1 MICAECRPIYDGWL
15 TRRNDPWRGKCW
27 KCLTRDGLCN
37 RCQDNLSAHRR
48 EQREL
53 VRRQL
58 DGITKHCKEKHDRD
72 PHYCAV

>member
-1 MICAECRPIYDGWL
+1 MNLCEICRPLYDGWL
-15 TRRNDPWRGKCW
+15 TRHNDPWRGKCW

-37 RCQDNLSAHRR
+37 KCQDNLSAHRR

-58 DGITKHCKEKHDRD
+58 DGITKHCKEKH
-72 PHYCAV
+72 HGA